1 MCLPRA
7 TDAENV
13 RTSRRKL
20 SLEYSTI
27 DALWIV
33 QLISSKGLVVAPN
46 DDTAVADLV
55 TRLSET
61 RLDSNAKVAT

>member
-7 TDAENV
+7 TDAEDV

-46 DDTAVADLV
+46 DDTTVADLV
-55 TRLSET
+55 ARLSET